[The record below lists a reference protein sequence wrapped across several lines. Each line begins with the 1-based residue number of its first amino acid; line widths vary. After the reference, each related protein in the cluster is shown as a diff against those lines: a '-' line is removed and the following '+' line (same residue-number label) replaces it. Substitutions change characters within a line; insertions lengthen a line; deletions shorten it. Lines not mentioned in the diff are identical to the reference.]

1 MSTRRSFIG
10 LISTLPLVAD
20 PLAFLFSRSR
30 GLWSEFTDHLAE
42 ALACLEE
49 DEYLIISTISG
60 SYYVQFAAYDDFA
73 LRAEAVSNGYL
84 AGENRLSL
92 LACAKV
98 LGLGWNRPTHLPAAA
113 DGPAKDPHGSP
124 NYFLDFEAPVP
135 YGSVA
140 ALASETLQYVFGATD
155 PGTLEYKA
163 FSQGGSSI
171 RFPHLRI
178 ARARLQ

>member
-1 MSTRRSFIG
+1 MTTRRSFIG
-10 LISTLPLVAD
+10 LISTLPLIVH
-20 PLAFLFSRSR
+20 PLAVSLTKLRNS
-30 GLWSEFTDHLAE
+30 WSEFTDHLAE

-60 SYYVQFAAYDDFA
+60 SYYVQFAVYENSA
-73 LRAEAVSNGYL
+73 LRVEAVSNGYL

-92 LACAKV
+92 LACAKL
-98 LGLGWNRPTHLPAAA
+98 LGLGWNGPSYLPAAA

-140 ALASETLQYVFGATD
+140 ALASDTLRHVSGAPD
-155 PGTLEYKA
+155 PGTLEYEA
-163 FSQGGSSI
+163 FASDGTSI
-171 RFPHLRI
+171 RFPHLRL
-178 ARARLQ
+178 ARARSQ